1 MINIKDWCTIHLQD
15 VRIVKHNIIASCPNC
30 NVSNKQFAV
39 NYTTGRYN
47 CFREKCGFRGHNIK
61 YLIAHVEQLSF
72 KEVEEKY
79 DLQKTGNE
87 AIEFAASKFNQ
98 VIKTDIDSIKLPAQ
112 YSKFTFSDK
121 NAFEKKFLTY
131 LVDRGISKD
140 TIEKFELG
148 YCFTGKYEDRIIV
161 PINTLDFKSFTGRS
175 IINDVEEKYKNEFGE
190 WKQKALVGYNE
201 FIALNNFD
209 YVIVCEGPFDCL
221 KLYTHGFN
229 CVALQGKDAHQQ
241 QINILC
247 SLPKTTKI
255 IIMLDPE
262 VKSSVIDSIC
272 SKIYLKH
279 PEVFVAK
286 LELGIDPGSATKLQ
300 VMYALSKTKKWNG
313 CV

>member
-1 MINIKDWCTIHLQD
+1 MININDWCITHLED
-15 VRIVKHNIIASCPNC
+15 VKQVKHNIIARCPWC
-30 NVSNKQFAV
+30 HVSNKQFAV
-39 NYTTGRYN
+39 NYTSGQYN
-47 CFREKCGFRGHNIK
+47 CFREKCGQRGRNIK
-61 YLIAHVEQLSF
+61 YLIAHVEGITA
-72 KEVEEKY
+72 KEVENKY

-87 AIEFAASKFNQ
+87 TIEFASAKFKQ
-98 VIKTDIDSIKLPAQ
+98 SIKTDIDSLKLPDQ
-112 YSKFTFSDK
+112 YTKFTFNDK
-121 NAFEKKFLTY
+121 NAFEKRFLTY
-131 LVDRGISKD
+131 LTNRGISKD

-161 PINTLDFKSFTGRS
+161 PINTLDFKGFTGRS
-175 IINDVEEKYKNEFGE
+175 ILDVSEEKYKNEHGE

-201 FIALNNFD
+201 FIALNNID

-221 KLYTHGFN
+221 KLYTYGFN

-247 SLPKTTKI
+247 SLPKNTKI

-262 VKSSVIDSIC
+262 VKNSVIDNIC
-272 SKIYLKH
+272 SRIYLKH

-286 LELGIDPGSATKLQ
+286 LELGVDPGSATKLQ
-300 VMYALSKTKKWNG
+300 VMYALSKAKKWNG